1 MKAIVFSFPLGT
13 TKSKLTHYVK
23 AYRKMLT
30 QDPMRIQDPVEK
42 IHDPLKRQ
50 DPIKEDPGPYDNSG
64 TQELIREDLGLYE
77 RGARNLWGLRIQESI
92 ERTKEP
98 IEKTQDPGPY
108 WDDSGSRTLW
118 RPETQN
124 PIEKN

>member
-13 TKSKLTHYVK
+13 AKSKLTHYVK

-30 QDPMRIQDPVEK
+30 RDPIRIQDPVER

-98 IEKTQDPGPY
+98 IEKTQDLIETTQDLGPY
-108 WDDSGSRTLW
+108 DDLRPRTL
-118 RPETQN
+118 
-124 PIEKN
+124 